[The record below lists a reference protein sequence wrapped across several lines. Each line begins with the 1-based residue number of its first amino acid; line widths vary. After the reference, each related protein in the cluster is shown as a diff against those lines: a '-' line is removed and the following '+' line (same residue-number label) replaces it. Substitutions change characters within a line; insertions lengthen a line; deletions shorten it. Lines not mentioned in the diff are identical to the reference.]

1 MGKQARKS
9 VFLIAEQL
17 RAKVPGGIGTHTSAL
32 LSAVSRLKGD
42 FPNLEFRVIASSQ
55 KGRDPLD
62 QFDIP
67 VRRLPF
73 GHEVFMRLSDAK
85 IPFMGRGPGV
95 YHSFSMLVPPVL
107 MKSQKQVCTVHDVA
121 FLSNP
126 SFFTKR
132 GVLWHTRQL
141 RTIAKGGFPIVAVS
155 ERTKQSLSAS
165 GIDHDRVTV
174 IESGADHLG
183 NADLKGCEALMQS
196 LGIGQGFILSVSTLE
211 PRKNLNGLIAAYR
224 QMRIS
229 NSSAPDLLIV
239 GPSGWGERTEGEAGV
254 HFLGNVS
261 EQILVA
267 LYQSAL
273 FLTYVP
279 FEEGFGLPVVE
290 AMSNGLPVVS
300 SDVPSAKGAVELV
313 DPKSVESISAG
324 MSRLIVD
331 GQRRRV
337 LMQQGL
343 DRAAQLTW
351 AGAARKHM
359 ELWERMLWQSKA

>member
-1 MGKQARKS
+1 MGKEVRKS

-32 LSAVSRLKGD
+32 LTAISRLKD
-42 FPNLEFRVIASSQ
+42 NFPDLEFRVIASSQ
-55 KGRDPLD
+55 KGSDPLD
-62 QFDIP
+62 QFDMP
-67 VRRLPF
+67 VRCLPF

-85 IPFMGRGPGV
+85 IPFLGQRPGV
-95 YHSFSMLVPPVL
+95 YHSFSMWVPPVL
-107 MKSQKQVCTVHDVA
+107 LKSQKLVCTVHDVA
-121 FLSNP
+121 FITNP

-141 RTIAKGGFPIVAVS
+141 RAIAKGGFPIVAVS
-155 ERTKQSLSAS
+155 EQTKHSLTTS
-165 GIDHDRVTV
+165 GIGHDRVTV

-183 NADLKGCEALMQS
+183 NADLKGCKALLQS
-196 LGIGQGFILSVSTLE
+196 LGTSQDFILSVSTLE

-229 NSSAPDLLIV
+229 IPSAPDLLIV
-239 GPSGWGERTEGEAGV
+239 GPSGWGERAKGEAGV

-261 EQILVA
+261 EQVLVA
-267 LYQSAL
+267 LYRSAM

-313 DPKSVESISAG
+313 DPNSVESISAG
-324 MSRLIVD
+324 MTRLIVD
-331 GQRRRV
+331 VQRRRA
-337 LMQQGL
+337 LTQQGL
-343 DRAAQLTW
+343 STAAQLTW

-359 ELWERMLWQSKA
+359 ELWERMLWQSNA